1 MAGHVD
7 RLKTLTLPELRVEAK
22 KRGLHHAGKK
32 QSVLARLSVW
42 VRDEISA
49 SVGVSNS
56 DTSGE
61 PDQGEGQHDDESSGD
76 ELLFVDGD
84 DHDNEDDDSD
94 SADDDGCSDD
104 ELDITGSDTN
114 GGNALICD
122 NSESDTKSP
131 LHSSLMKIFGYEDFR
146 EGQEWAIRRCLAQEV
161 SLLVAP
167 TGQGKSLCYA
177 LPAAMMDGVCIVVS
191 PLVSLM
197 EVSRYYSNSGT
208 ASDRY
213 LTDQSLCHD
222 FRTNCGIY
230 PLPSLLLH
238 YQEL

>member
-1 MAGHVD
+1 M
-7 RLKTLTLPELRVEAK
+7 
-22 KRGLHHAGKK
+22 
-32 QSVLARLSVW
+32 ARLSVW

-49 SVGVSNS
+49 SVGVSNN
-56 DTSGE
+56 DTSEE
-61 PDQGEGQHDDESSGD
+61 PDQGEGQDDDETSED

-84 DHDNEDDDSD
+84 DHDDEDNDSD
-94 SADDDGCSDD
+94 SADDKDCSDD
-104 ELDITGSDTN
+104 ELDITGSDIN
-114 GGNALICD
+114 GGNASVSD
-122 NSESDTKSP
+122 NSKSDTKSP
-131 LHSSLMKIFGYEDFR
+131 LHSSLMKMFGYEDFR
-146 EGQEWAIRRCLAQEV
+146 EGQEWAIRRCLAGDV

-197 EVSRYYSNSGT
+197 EVSRYYFNSGT

-213 LTDQSLCHD
+213 LTDQSLCHAS
-222 FRTNCGIY
+222 RTNCGIY